1 MAKKRKSRVRFAR
14 VPSGVDTCKFCAMLA
29 SRGAVYSSEETA
41 GKEIHENC
49 HCTCVPSWGGSDIE
63 GYDPEEYYDRWK
75 HPEIYEG
82 LDSIIAN
89 SLACLRVAEKRGFV
103 KYDKPL
109 LSFLNTEDGKR
120 DLIAHATLAKNGK
133 RFRALAEDAPEGFS
147 NIDLEMDGAKWEVKS
162 PPGDNPRAVESNLRK
177 AKKQSAKNY
186 PNPLDE
192 TNVVFNGYYYGQT
205 DEWVA
210 AKLSYE
216 SNRHGIDNVLYVD
229 KNGQLRQIEK
239 VRTPY
244 PERPD
249 LQTGSSIAHSASSM
263 EEHRSP
269 KPMTEVRSLGG
280 VPETQ
285 NGFMLNTIADPA
297 LDYFGSAESSHPY
310 ELQAIKDDLASSR
323 VSVNVRDRDHE
334 AIGYGP
340 SVSPGIPGSMTV
352 TDGMSYSAWRHEYRH
367 FCSDRELGYPGRMAY
382 YKDLELYAE
391 MERNAYNDEIDL
403 ARQFG
408 YNNLAEKLIALRDDV
423 IAQIESG
430 DIFGNQ

>member
-49 HCTCVPSWGGSDIE
+49 HCTCVPSWGGSEIE
-63 GYDPEEYYDRWK
+63 GYDPKEYYDRWK

-120 DLIAHATLAKNGK
+120 DLVAHAALVRNGK

-177 AKKQSAKNY
+177 AKKQFAKNY
-186 PNPLDE
+186 PEPLGE
-192 TNVVFNGYYYGQT
+192 TRVIFNGYFYGQE

-210 AKLSYE
+210 AKLSWE
-216 SNRHGIDNVLYVD
+216 SSRHGIDEVLYVD
-229 KNGQLRQIEK
+229 KNVQFKKIEK

-249 LQTGSSIAHSASSM
+249 LQTKGSIAHSASSM

-269 KPMTEVRSLGG
+269 KPTTEVRSLGG
-280 VPETQ
+280 VPDSNVLNEGKQGPPQVISRAKHGLPSGRVAYSQEELDEVIARRLPGLRFPVKPEYVPNLKNYGETT
-285 NGFMLNTIADPA
+285 GVEI
-297 LDYFGSAESSHPY
+297 
-310 ELQAIKDDLASSR
+310 
-323 VSVNVRDRDHE
+323 
-334 AIGYGP
+334 
-340 SVSPGIPGSMTV
+340 IPGFP
-352 TDGMSYSAWRHEYRH
+352 DGGYKIKSIKIGPQKSGDEDELVDTILHE
-367 FCSDRELGYPGRMAY
+367 L
-382 YKDLELYAE
+382 LE
-391 MERNAYNDEIDL
+391 
-403 ARQFG
+403 ARALLRG
-408 YNNLAEKLIALRDDV
+408 DEKLAGGDKTMHSHIDRV
-423 IAQIESG
+423 IEKYGKMRAWKQ
-430 DIFGNQ
+430 